1 MARLVGGH
9 RDAIITQKKKKQC
22 LQNSISKCKAP
33 SSSGHFIRYPVPA
46 RCTGQ
51 LQWVVSIRVNQG
63 LAFRKETKKIQ
74 SIQFTGFLH
83 LFYWP
88 VKNQHTGHCDEDVTG
103 VWKFLLLK
111 KSWCMVSGTD
121 LLNKSCVF
129 ILTSRCVSR
138 PTDPWR
144 YMMADRVTCTHRP
157 DQLSSAALEPGADQ
171 LSAAPLSSVV
181 TNPMRLPEAM
191 RVVSLL
197 VFSKLLP
204 IQNRRNRL

>member
-9 RDAIITQKKKKQC
+9 RDAIITQKNNIQC

-63 LAFRKETKKIQ
+63 LVFRKETKKKFSPFNLPVSCIYFIGQ
-74 SIQFTGFLH
+74 SRISIQTEH
-83 LFYWP
+83 LRTLRRGRHRCLE
-88 VKNQHTGHCDEDVTG
+88 VLAVT
-103 VWKFLLLK
+103 

-121 LLNKSCVF
+121 LLDKSCVF

-144 YMMADRVTCTHRP
+144 CMMADRVTCTHRP

-181 TNPMRLPEAM
+181 TNPMCLPEAM

-197 VFSKLLP
+197 VFS
-204 IQNRRNRL
+204 